1 MVAQVRV
8 DKKILSRFG
17 RTRCRFCRE
26 GIREVDYKDIENL
39 RRLLTATGKMFSRKR
54 SGNCARHQ
62 RQVRRAINIA
72 RFLALL
78 PYCGA
83 HAKTSH

>member
-1 MVAQVRV
+1 MAR
-8 DKKILSRFG
+8 KRLLSRFG

-26 GIREVDYKDIENL
+26 GIKEVDYKDVENL

-62 RQVRRAINIA
+62 RHVRRAIKQA
-72 RFLALL
+72 RVLALL
-78 PYCGA
+78 PFSGA
-83 HAKTSH
+83 HSRAAL

>member
-1 MVAQVRV
+1 MVQVRV
-8 DKKILSRFG
+8 DRKILSRFG

-26 GIREVDYKDIENL
+26 GVKQVDYKDIENL
-39 RRLLTATGKMFSRKR
+39 RRLLTATGKMFGRKR
-54 SGNCARHQ
+54 SGNCAKHQ
-62 RQVRRAINIA
+62 RQVRRAIKIA

-83 HAKTSH
+83 HMKTAH